1 MRTFSRLIIVIL
13 HRGYFTPVVLL
24 PPGKFHP
31 GIIRRYRNVIHCP
44 TVIFPPKTPVSGV
57 NQTHAPLGLI
67 FKMAHMGLEQYLNQV
82 WKAAKF
88 LCSEIIGWN
97 TDILLWNILGGKRA
111 CVQEWW
117 HFSGKCRKRCT
128 HVFRLC
134 DCVVL
139 IEETSLYIGEVRL
152 NSLTVTVAR
161 DVSVDCRE
169 LWNLKFIL
177 FCMSIL
183 SNSHIFNQIHIVI
196 SQKPIICLLDS
207 QSETN
212 LRSRRLE
219 VKGAR
224 KNGVCEGDTQRERD
238 RCFYL
243 LSESAKNSSW
253 LMGSR
258 GDKCLP

>member
-13 HRGYFTPVVLL
+13 HRGYFIPVVLL

-44 TVIFPPKTPVSGV
+44 TAIFPPKTPVSGV

-67 FKMAHMGLEQYLNQV
+67 FKMAHMSLEQYLNQV

-139 IEETSLYIGEVRL
+139 IEKTSLYIGEVRL

-169 LWNLKFIL
+169 LSYEI
-177 FCMSIL
+177 
-183 SNSHIFNQIHIVI
+183 
-196 SQKPIICLLDS
+196 
-207 QSETN
+207 
-212 LRSRRLE
+212 
-219 VKGAR
+219 
-224 KNGVCEGDTQRERD
+224 
-238 RCFYL
+238 
-243 LSESAKNSSW
+243 
-253 LMGSR
+253 
-258 GDKCLP
+258 

>member
-44 TVIFPPKTPVSGV
+44 TAIFPPKTPVSGV

-67 FKMAHMGLEQYLNQV
+67 FKMAHMSLEQYLSQV

-183 SNSHIFNQIHIVI
+183 SNSHIFNQTKKTQDSFADVFLQFTHII
-196 SQKPIICLLDS
+196 
-207 QSETN
+207 
-212 LRSRRLE
+212 
-219 VKGAR
+219 
-224 KNGVCEGDTQRERD
+224 
-238 RCFYL
+238 
-243 LSESAKNSSW
+243 
-253 LMGSR
+253 
-258 GDKCLP
+258 